1 MSAFISR
8 KSNKWHN
15 LISFDFFFSHLKK
28 YSDDYSKFKGR
39 FFFLKLLSPLNIS
52 NVWLLFF
59 VTINTI
65 KSNHRNVIKHQIQH
79 EMIDDKK
86 YKCKFLCINDSR
98 IWFLC
103 SIPFFLDWWQTKVN
117 SARVKLSLYWCCD
130 SRRHGRVFHRPS
142 TPACLSWWMAKER
155 RTMNGRQTQQ
165 IKLLQH
171 LLSSYLRF
179 WTDTLGNLLAK
190 LMV

>member
-1 MSAFISR
+1 MQ
-8 KSNKWHN
+8 KQQMTQ
-15 LISFDFFFSHLKK
+15 FDFLWFFFSHLKK

-103 SIPFFLDWWQTKVN
+103 SIPFFFWLMANKSKQREGEVVVILMLWLMTPRACVSSPQHAGLLVVMNGEGKKNNERPSNATNQTFATFAVLLSPILDWHV
-117 SARVKLSLYWCCD
+117 
-130 SRRHGRVFHRPS
+130 G
-142 TPACLSWWMAKER
+142 
-155 RTMNGRQTQQ
+155 
-165 IKLLQH
+165 
-171 LLSSYLRF
+171 
-179 WTDTLGNLLAK
+179 
-190 LMV
+190 